1 MKNIQIIKKMVV
13 GLFFI
18 SSISGS
24 YSQESLD
31 PEFDKIK
38 AICIDY
44 KTFKKNYGNI
54 EFYRKNDYSLNNFFK
69 YGEIAHETKLTLIKR
84 IKHKE
89 FRDSLFEHFQNMTN
103 ASRYMTGEPSRNT
116 YELFLELIKYYE
128 TLSKYYTLLDDNEK
142 ERESASYKYN
152 IEIEKEKTELISKK
166 QEQINK
172 QISILEKQ
180 IDQIENEEKGKLEK
194 IDQEISNIENSFS
207 PTTASL
213 SQYDDKIAAVDQELN
228 RLIEQNREKE
238 QSEIKALSATN
249 FSSNKQKI
257 QNKYLRIINS
267 LKKTA
272 QDKKEKLAYEKSL
285 ANESI
290 SRKRVEQQEEI
301 EKSIQEKLNEKN
313 IIKTKNN
320 TKIEEIRDEI
330 KKLRGFNYE
339 DIIPSKP
346 IFDDSEFTTKNIEY
360 YKKLNDETSKIKI
373 RLEQLSKKES
383 IIGGVKG
390 ALGL

>member
-1 MKNIQIIKKMVV
+1 MKNIQIIKKMVI

-24 YSQESLD
+24 YSKESLD

-44 KTFKKNYGNI
+44 KTFRKNYGNI
-54 EFYRKNDYSLNNFFK
+54 EFYRKNNYSLNNFFK

-103 ASRYMTGEPSRNT
+103 ASRYMTGESSRNT

-152 IEIEKEKTELISKK
+152 MEIEKEKTELISKK

-194 IDQEISNIENSFS
+194 IDQEISNIENSFL

-257 QNKYLRIINS
+257 QNKYLSIINS

-301 EKSIQEKLNEKN
+301 EKSVQEKLNEKN

-330 KKLRGFNYE
+330 KKLRGFYYE
-339 DIIPSKP
+339 DIILSKP

-373 RLEQLSKKES
+373 RLEKLSTKES
-383 IIGGVKG
+383 IIGEVKG

>member
-38 AICIDY
+38 AICVDY

-84 IKHKE
+84 VKHKE

-128 TLSKYYTLLDDNEK
+128 TLSKYYTLLDDNEN
-142 ERESASYKYN
+142 ERERASYKYN
-152 IEIEKEKTELISKK
+152 MEIEKEKTELISKK

-180 IDQIENEEKGKLEK
+180 IDQIENEEKRKLEN
-194 IDQEISNIENSFS
+194 IDQEISNIENSFL
-207 PTTASL
+207 PTISS

-257 QNKYLRIINS
+257 QNKYLSIINS

-301 EKSIQEKLNEKN
+301 EKSVQEKLNEKN

-330 KKLRGFNYE
+330 KKLRSFNYE

-373 RLEQLSKKES
+373 RLEQLSKNES

-390 ALGL
+390 VLGL

>member
-1 MKNIQIIKKMVV
+1 MKNIQIVKKMIV

-18 SSISGS
+18 APISKS

-38 AICIDY
+38 KICVDY

-128 TLSKYYTLLDDNEK
+128 TLSKYYTLLDDNEN
-142 ERESASYKYN
+142 ERERASYKYN
-152 IEIEKEKTELISKK
+152 MEIEKEKTELISKK

-180 IDQIENEEKGKLEK
+180 IDQIENEEKRKLEN
-194 IDQEISNIENSFS
+194 IDQEISNIENSFL
-207 PTTASL
+207 PTISS

-257 QNKYLRIINS
+257 QNKYLSIINS

-301 EKSIQEKLNEKN
+301 EKSVQEKLNEKN

-330 KKLRGFNYE
+330 KKLRSFNYE

-373 RLEQLSKKES
+373 RLEQLSKNES

-390 ALGL
+390 VLGL

>member
-128 TLSKYYTLLDDNEK
+128 TLSKYYTLLDDNEN
-142 ERESASYKYN
+142 ERERASYKYN
-152 IEIEKEKTELISKK
+152 MEIEKEKTELISKK

-180 IDQIENEEKGKLEK
+180 IDQIENEEKRKLEN
-194 IDQEISNIENSFS
+194 IDQEISNIENSFL
-207 PTTASL
+207 PTISS

-257 QNKYLRIINS
+257 QNKYLSIINS

-301 EKSIQEKLNEKN
+301 EKSVQEKLNEKN

-330 KKLRGFNYE
+330 KKLRSFNYE

-373 RLEQLSKKES
+373 RLEQLSKNES

-390 ALGL
+390 VLGL

>member
-38 AICIDY
+38 AICVDY

-128 TLSKYYTLLDDNEK
+128 TLSKYYTLLDDNEN
-142 ERESASYKYN
+142 ERERASYKYN
-152 IEIEKEKTELISKK
+152 MEIEKEKTELISKK

-180 IDQIENEEKGKLEK
+180 IDQIENEEKRKLEN
-194 IDQEISNIENSFS
+194 IDQEISNIENSFL
-207 PTTASL
+207 PTISS

-257 QNKYLRIINS
+257 QNKYLSIINN

-301 EKSIQEKLNEKN
+301 EKSVQEKLNEKN

-330 KKLRGFNYE
+330 KKLRSFNYE

-373 RLEQLSKKES
+373 RLEQLSKNES

-390 ALGL
+390 VLGL

>member
-1 MKNIQIIKKMVV
+1 MKNIQIIKKMVI

-44 KTFKKNYGNI
+44 KTFRKNYGNI
-54 EFYRKNDYSLNNFFK
+54 EFYRKNNYSLNNFFK

-103 ASRYMTGEPSRNT
+103 ASRYMTGESSRNT

-152 IEIEKEKTELISKK
+152 MEIEKEKTELISKK

-257 QNKYLRIINS
+257 QNKYLSIINS

-301 EKSIQEKLNEKN
+301 EKSVQEKLNEKN

-330 KKLRGFNYE
+330 KKLRSFYYE

-373 RLEQLSKKES
+373 RLEKLSTKES
-383 IIGGVKG
+383 IIGEVKG

>member
-38 AICIDY
+38 AICVDY

-128 TLSKYYTLLDDNEK
+128 TLSKYYTLLDDNEN
-142 ERESASYKYN
+142 ERERASYKYN
-152 IEIEKEKTELISKK
+152 MEIEKEKTELISKK

-180 IDQIENEEKGKLEK
+180 IDQIENEEKRKLEN
-194 IDQEISNIENSFS
+194 IDQEISNIENSFL
-207 PTTASL
+207 PTISS

-257 QNKYLRIINS
+257 QNKYLSIINS

-301 EKSIQEKLNEKN
+301 EKSVQEKLNEKN

-330 KKLRGFNYE
+330 KKLRSFNYE

-373 RLEQLSKKES
+373 RLEQLSKNES

-390 ALGL
+390 VLGL

>member
-44 KTFKKNYGNI
+44 KTFRKNYGNI
-54 EFYRKNDYSLNNFFK
+54 EFYRKNNYSLNNFFK

-180 IDQIENEEKGKLEK
+180 IDQIENEEKEKLEK

-301 EKSIQEKLNEKN
+301 EKSVQEKLNEKN

>member
-38 AICIDY
+38 AICVDY

-128 TLSKYYTLLDDNEK
+128 TLSKYYTLLDDNEN
-142 ERESASYKYN
+142 ERERASYKYN
-152 IEIEKEKTELISKK
+152 MEIEKEKTELISKK

-180 IDQIENEEKGKLEK
+180 IDQIENEEKRKLEN
-194 IDQEISNIENSFS
+194 IDQEISNIENSFL
-207 PTTASL
+207 PTISS

-257 QNKYLRIINS
+257 QNKYLSIINS

-301 EKSIQEKLNEKN
+301 EKSVQEKLNEKN

-330 KKLRGFNYE
+330 KKLRSFNYE

-373 RLEQLSKKES
+373 KLEQLSKNES

-390 ALGL
+390 VLGL